1 MELVNTAM
9 VAANTPVL
17 VLAANTPNGGPLLD
31 KLPKLGHNVCYVYR
45 SLVKEHP
52 PPTLGLI
59 SCIVKMYSNK
69 CLPWREL
76 HVEF

>member
-52 PPTLGLI
+52 PPT
-59 SCIVKMYSNK
+59 
-69 CLPWREL
+69 WA
-76 HVEF
+76 